1 MLHHPTDNIYKKS
14 IIMKRKDDLG
24 VGGSIFFTVVFAAM
38 AFFTYQSDLSES
50 SLVWIPG
57 AGAIFGVIMT
67 IIAANKASNKS
78 AREAQQEGFARNV
91 TFDSSIGD
99 GDLKLYFDST
109 NKKVTICA
117 TTIDGTKQEI
127 VNDFIKA
134 KAVETDEHLVALDT
148 TRNKVLR
155 VNNNNGNI
163 ILAQCCINEE
173 LEALGLEIKPSTTTL
188 KAFNKYAFIT
198 DDVNKFI
205 TIVTPDKIHVHRY
218 SDIVSISYEENGSDV
233 FNKSLGGA
241 VVGGLL
247 FGGVG
252 AIVGGNTAKATQ
264 NKKIRVMS
272 IKILL
277 KSTSDSTIILNI
289 FEVGKDGFALETK
302 KSADRMH
309 YEGLMKE
316 VAGIKDIFSII
327 IDMVDKDIEQQKGI
341 STIQQA
347 SATSIADELTKLA
360 KLKEQGLLT
369 EEEFEAQKKKILN
382 S

>member
-1 MLHHPTDNIYKKS
+1 
-14 IIMKRKDDLG
+14 MKRQDDFG
-24 VGGSIFFTVVFAAM
+24 VGGSIILTVFAAGM
-38 AFFTYQSDLSES
+38 AIFIYQLDPSGN
-50 SLVWIPG
+50 SLGIIPG
-57 AGAIFGVIMT
+57 AGAIVGIIMT
-67 IIAANKASNKS
+67 IIAANKASNNS
-78 AREAQQEGFARNV
+78 AREAQQEDFAKSV

-99 GDLKLYFDST
+99 GDLKLYFDSS

-117 TTIDGTKQEI
+117 TTTNGKKQEI
-127 VNDFIKA
+127 VNDFVKA
-134 KAVETDEHLVALDT
+134 KAVETDEHLVALDA

-155 VNNNNGNI
+155 VKNNNGDI
-163 ILAQCCINEE
+163 SLAQCCINEK
-173 LEALGLEIKPSTTTL
+173 LEVLGLEIKPSTTTL

-198 DDVNKFI
+198 DDVNKFF

-264 NKKIRVMS
+264 NKEIIVMS

-289 FEVGKDGFALETK
+289 FEVGKDGFVLKTK
-302 KSADRMH
+302 KAADRMY

-327 IDMVDKDIEQQKGI
+327 IDIVDKDIEQQKSI
-341 STIQQA
+341 PTMQQTST
-347 SATSIADELTKLA
+347 TSIADELTKLA

-369 EEEFEAQKKKILN
+369 EEEFDAQKKKILN
-382 S
+382 A

>member
-1 MLHHPTDNIYKKS
+1 
-14 IIMKRKDDLG
+14 MKRKDDLG
-24 VGGSIFFTVVFAAM
+24 VGGSILLTVVFAGIAI
-38 AFFTYQSDLSES
+38 FTYQSDS
-50 SLVWIPG
+50 SGDSLAWIPG
-57 AGAIFGVIMT
+57 AGAVVGIIMT

-78 AREAQQEGFARNV
+78 AREAQQEDFARNV

-99 GDLKLYFDST
+99 GDLKLYFDSS

-117 TTIDGTKQEI
+117 TTTNGTKQEI

-134 KAVETDEHLVALDT
+134 KAVETDEHLVALDA

-155 VNNNNGNI
+155 VNNNNGDI
-163 ILAQCCINEE
+163 SLAQCCINEK

-205 TIVTPDKIHVHRY
+205 TIVTPEKIHVHRY

-247 FGGVG
+247 FGGIG

-264 NKKIRVMS
+264 NKEIRVMS

-289 FEVGKDGFALETK
+289 FEVGKDGSVLETK
-302 KSADRMH
+302 QSADRMH

-327 IDMVDKDIEQQKGI
+327 IDIVDKDIEQQKSI
-341 STIQQA
+341 PTIQQA
-347 SATSIADELTKLA
+347 STTCIADELTKLA

-369 EEEFEAQKKKILN
+369 EEEFEVQKKKILN
-382 S
+382 A